1 MKTRLK
7 GHWNHKEPHLRLKTG
22 NAHFAC
28 KRMNSAGLKDWSC
41 SWNQWGFIQ
50 DYLAIRSICDFSPSW
65 EVVLFVTLCWYR
77 PHVWSLLIYSLQG
90 ASSLPEETE
99 TAVWNKAGD
108 ELSILIGST
117 WRRWRVCSGNQSV
130 DICGNQGR
138 AELALAPRLK
148 KRKEKKCSHEEEQN
162 FMELYDASV
171 SGQHSRVAV
180 LNKGVFCP
188 YMKDKIPKWL
198 FPKKKII
205 EKSQK

>member
-65 EVVLFVTLCWYR
+65 EVVLFVTLCWSR
-77 PHVWSLLIYSLQG
+77 PHVWSLLIHSLQG

-148 KRKEKKCSHEEEQN
+148 KRKEKKYSEEMQSWGGT
-162 FMELYDASV
+162 ELYGTLWCQCLWSTLQGCCLKQRCILSV
-171 SGQHSRVAV
+171 YERQNSKV
-180 LNKGVFCP
+180 
-188 YMKDKIPKWL
+188 
-198 FPKKKII
+198 II
-205 EKSQK
+205 S